1 MRFLLALTI
10 ALSACASTTSG
21 PRPINVAAVRHQ
33 INDTIKAEP
42 AADRSVTGMGAVREN
57 RAVVYT
63 TNKAGVRQEETWI
76 KDAGGWKL
84 EGSTAM
90 N

>member
-1 MRFLLALTI
+1 MRFFLALTI
-10 ALSACASTTSG
+10 ALSACASTSG

-33 INDTIKAEP
+33 INDTIQAEP
-42 AADRSVTGMGAVREN
+42 SADRSVTSMGAVRES

-76 KDAGGWKL
+76 KDSGGWKL
-84 EGSTAM
+84 EKSTAM

>member
-10 ALSACASTTSG
+10 ALSACASTGGSN
-21 PRPINVAAVRHQ
+21 RPINVAAVRHQ
-33 INDTIKAEP
+33 INDTIQAD
-42 AADRSVTGMGAVREN
+42 ATADRSVTSMGAVRDG

-63 TNKAGVRQEETWI
+63 TSKAGVRQEETWV
-76 KDAGGWKL
+76 KDSGGWKL
-84 EGSTAM
+84 EKSTAM